1 MKKIYFGGDYN
12 PQQWPENVWDK
23 DMILFEEAGIDTV
36 TVGVFMWGRIQPSEE
51 KYDFSILDK
60 IMKRLKNENKNV
72 ILATSTAAH
81 PAWMARKYPDVTRVD
96 FQGRKHNFGQRHN
109 SNPNSKNYQYFA
121 KELVRKIAERYKDYD
136 NIVAWHINNEYGG
149 YDYSEESLLEFRK
162 WLQKKYKTLDNLNE
176 KWNTDFWSHNYYSW
190 EDIVFPNALSEHYGD
205 NPNITAYQS
214 LTLEYMRFNSES
226 LLNNFLME
234 KEIIKKHTPEIPITT
249 NLMGMYKPL
258 DYFKW
263 GKEMDIVSWDNYPPN
278 MRSQSRMALTHD
290 LMRGV
295 NCGKPFWLMEQTP
308 SMTAC
313 RGSNPIKPP
322 GVMRLWSYQALA
334 HGSNTILFFQM
345 RQNRNQSEKY
355 HGAVIDHSGRNDTRT
370 FKEVSQLGN
379 ELVAFDESFLNS
391 NLRSKVAII
400 FDWDSWWAVEM
411 SDGPTR
417 YLNYQHELIKIHKQF
432 FDRNISTD
440 IISKDDDFSKYNL
453 VIAPYLHMV
462 PEVYKQKFEKFVSEG
477 GHLVLTCLSG
487 IVDEYDNAYL
497 DVKPGVFRDLTGIRI
512 DETDSQEIEEF
523 NTVVTR
529 DEQIV
534 GQCNMIFDVIQL
546 SSAIPVYFYGDNF
559 YKNSPVVTKN
569 EFENG
574 ICWYLGSVLDEC
586 SLDAIFNLILNECN
600 ITPIYTPKNVE
611 VSSRYYDKNSWNF
624 VMNHNNHEIEMI
636 SIWNGVD
643 ILTDK
648 KINKGEMVKINASD
662 LLIIKESQ

>member
-477 GHLVLTCLSG
+477 GQLVLTCLSG
-487 IVDEYDNAYL
+487 IVDEYDNAHL